1 MSLNALNGLKNKTN
15 NMRLHFIPSALTKSL
30 LLVCILISSFG
41 MLAQTNVEFDKDNFK
56 DRKDEFKE
64 ARKNF
69 NEGKELFEKAMND
82 YKVFI
87 GEYCNEHSYMPVSR
101 KEYLHLDDE
110 IFIQA
115 LSFLE
120 KAQAFNPDNAQLNWM
135 IGFSKFHHNPQSDAC
150 IKFLEKAYKLNPKV
164 DEQLPYILAW
174 SLQLHY
180 KWDDAISYYTAYK
193 SGLSQGNLYAI
204 QLEDIAKKIGECYNG
219 KKYMSNPQ
227 RVFIDN
233 MGPHVNSSFPD
244 YSAFIS
250 TDESVLMFTSRRN
263 TSLGAKHDESDN
275 GFFEDI
281 YVCTKTNGE
290 WSDPKNMGAPINSED
305 HDATA
310 GLSPDGTTLYIY
322 AHHGKGGGDVYESKL
337 NGASWSKPE
346 KLNKNINSEFRET
359 TVSESYDGNLL
370 YFVSNKKGGSG
381 MGDIYMS
388 KKDPKGKWGE
398 SANVGAPVNTK
409 YAEEG
414 VFLLP
419 DGKTMYFSSK
429 GGATMGGYDIFKTTY
444 ENGKWSTPEN
454 LGYPVNS
461 PDDDVYFVISGSGRR
476 GYYASSKDGGY
487 GEKDLYMITFL
498 GPEKPGMLSNE
509 DNLIACIAEPI
520 KTVQAA
526 PAMEIVSNP
535 LTILKGTITDA
546 FTNKPLETTIELVD
560 NTKNELLA
568 TFKSNSS
575 TGKYL
580 VMLPSG
586 KNYGIAVK
594 AEGYLFHSENF
605 DIPTATGYQEIIKDI
620 QLKNIAVGSKI
631 VLKNI
636 FFDVAKA
643 TLRPESTNELERLVK
658 LLTDVPSLKIE
669 IGSHTDSDGTDESNN
684 KLSQARSESVVNY
697 LISKGIAKDRL
708 QSKGYGETK
717 PIAPNDTKENKQQ
730 NRRSEFEILS
740 K

>member
-1 MSLNALNGLKNKTN
+1 MKKLITILLTVLSASL
-15 NMRLHFIPSALTKSL
+15 F
-30 LLVCILISSFG
+30 
-41 MLAQTNVEFDKDNFK
+41 AQTNVEFDKDNFK

-69 NEGKELFEKAMND
+69 NDGKELFEKGMADYVAYMNGFAEENG
-82 YKVFI
+82 Y
-87 GEYCNEHSYMPVSR
+87 YPVSR
-101 KEYLHLDDE
+101 RDYFHRDDE
-110 IFIQA
+110 VFMEA
-115 LSFLE
+115 LPFLE
-120 KAQAFNPDNAQLNWM
+120 KAQKFNPDNAKLNWM
-135 IGFSKFHHNPQSDAC
+135 IGFTKFQHKHQSEEC
-150 IKFLEKAYKLNPKV
+150 IPYLEKALKLNADV
-164 DEQLPYILAW
+164 DPQLPYILGWAY
-174 SLQLHY
+174 QLHY
-180 KWDDAISYYTAYK
+180 KWDEANTVYSMYK
-193 SGLSQGNLYAI
+193 SKLQNSNIYAM
-204 QLEDIAKKIGECYNG
+204 QVEDVAKKIQECSNG
-219 KKYMSNPQ
+219 KKYMANPQ

-233 MGPHVNSSFPD
+233 MGSHVNSAFPE
-244 YSAFIS
+244 YSAYVS
-250 TDESVLMFTSRRN
+250 ADESVLTFTSRRN
-263 TSLGAKHDESDN
+263 NSTGAKMDELDHSY
-275 GFFEDI
+275 FEDI
-281 YVCTKTNGE
+281 YICTKKNGE
-290 WSDPKNMGAPINSED
+290 WSDPVNIGPPVNSED

-322 AHHGKGGGDVYESKL
+322 ANHGKGGGDIYESKL
-337 NGASWSKPE
+337 NGTSWSKPE
-346 KLNKNINSEFRET
+346 KMNKNINSDLRET
-359 TVSESYDGNLL
+359 TVSEWFDGSKL
-370 YFVSNKKGGSG
+370 YFVSEKKGGKG
-381 MGDIYMS
+381 KGDIYFTT
-388 KKDPKGKWGE
+388 KDAKGKWGE
-398 SANVGAPVNTK
+398 AVNVGEPINTK

-414 VFLLP
+414 IFLVA
-419 DGKTMYFSSK
+419 DGKTMYFSSR
-429 GGATMGGYDIFKTTY
+429 GGATMGGYDIFKTTF

-476 GYYASSKDGGY
+476 GYYASAKDGGY

-509 DNLIACIAEPI
+509 DNLLACVAEPI

-546 FTNKPLETTIELVD
+546 FTQKPLETTIELVD
-560 NTKNELLA
+560 NTKNEVIA
-568 TFKSNSS
+568 TFKSNSA

-605 DIPTATGYQEIIKDI
+605 DIPASSGYQEIIKDI

-658 LLTDVPSLKIE
+658 LLNDVPTLKIE
-669 IGSHTDSDGTDESNN
+669 IGSHTDSDGSDDSNN

-697 LISKGIAKDRL
+697 LISKGIAKERL